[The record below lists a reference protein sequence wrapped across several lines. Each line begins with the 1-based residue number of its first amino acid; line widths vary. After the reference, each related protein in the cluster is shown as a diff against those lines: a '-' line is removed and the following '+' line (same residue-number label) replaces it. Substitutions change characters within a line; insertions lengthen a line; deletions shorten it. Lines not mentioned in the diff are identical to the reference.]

1 MTEPRQPMPGH
12 VQTLSRGECLTLL
25 AEHQL
30 GRVVVSGG
38 VARSPLIRPV
48 NYVFDQATE
57 SVVFRTARG
66 SKFHALVHS
75 RRACFE
81 IDDFDP
87 HTGSGWSVI
96 VAGVTEQVTQP
107 AELRRLEAAGL
118 TSWALGEK
126 PHWLSIRAWTVSG
139 RRITP
144 PA

>member
-1 MTEPRQPMPGH
+1 MSDVRQPMPGQL
-12 VQTLSRGECLTLL
+12 QTLTRPECLALL

-38 VARSPLIRPV
+38 VAQLPLIRPV

-66 SKFHALVHS
+66 SKFHALMQS
-75 RRACFE
+75 ARACFE
-81 IDDFDP
+81 IDAFDP
-87 HTGSGWSVI
+87 HTRTGWSVI
-96 VAGVTEQVTQP
+96 VAGITEQVTRP
-107 AELRRLEAAGL
+107 GDLRHLEAAL
-118 TSWALGEK
+118 PNSWAAGEK

-139 RRITP
+139 RRIVP